1 MRTEGAGYSSRLK
14 IRWSYEN
21 SMQFKILTLQGPL
34 EIANKKLGDARGYF
48 AETFRED
55 EFEREAGAFRFMQE
69 NQSLSARVGTVRGI
83 HFQKHPFAQGK
94 LVRCVAGAIFD
105 VAVDLR
111 HDSPRFG
118 EWVSAELSADNG
130 AQLWVPPGFGHGFCT
145 LAPDTVVCYKT
156 TAYYSAECDAG
167 VAWDDADIG
176 VKWPAAANPET
187 LSAKDRQQPSLR
199 ELPPLFSLDDPIR
212 EPRHAQ

>member
-1 MRTEGAGYSSRLK
+1 ME
-14 IRWSYEN
+14 
-21 SMQFKILTLQGPL
+21 FKSFVLPGPL
-34 EIANKKLGDARGYF
+34 AITPKRHGDARGYF
-48 AETFRED
+48 AETFRAD
-55 EFEREAGAFRFMQE
+55 MFTREAGAVHFVQE

-111 HDSPRFG
+111 HDSPRYG
-118 EWVSAELSADNG
+118 EWIAEELTADNG

-145 LAPDTVVCYKT
+145 LTPDTVVCYKT

-167 VAWDDADIG
+167 VAWDDPDIG
-176 VKWPAAANPET
+176 VTWPARADPDA
-187 LSAKDRQQPSLR
+187 LSAKDRKQPSLR
-199 ELPPLFSLDDPIR
+199 ELPRLFSLDDPMT
-212 EPRHAQ
+212 EAHNAQ